1 MSDYTNGGMNPGE
14 RNRRGAIRLIVL
26 GAVAIVYGLIIGPI
40 VCGLLD
46 FDIGTAFHVLCVA
59 LGMLVTMFGVMR
71 IKQWVE

>member
-1 MSDYTNGGMNPGE
+1 MSDHSNGGMNPGE

-26 GAVAIVYGLIIGPI
+26 GTVAMVYGLIIGP
-40 VCGLLD
+40 VACGLLD
-46 FDIGTAFHVLCVA
+46 FDMGPAFHVLCVA